1 MVLTIVGLRSAN
13 PTYGFG
19 KVQPCCFSKFFMRL
33 TLVMG
38 KADIWRFAL
47 GLSDYA
53 QGANP
58 TFRLQ
63 YVAGQDGRVNLF

>member
-1 MVLTIVGLRSAN
+1 
-13 PTYGFG
+13 
-19 KVQPCCFSKFFMRL
+19 
-33 TLVMG
+33 MG